1 MLVVPLV
8 KLFTE
13 KIQYSTKMQKSRY
26 YIKIIL
32 NTWIQCNRL
41 IFKLFSKSK
50 NLCKENYQG
59 YNLCLGFLSNIDCW
73 NFIKK
78 ESQCNGLEIL
88 ISAGRHFVSR
98 DINGMF
104 QNIIQLM
111 ELPIL
116 LSALLLIKI
125 NTKNGKIIMLY

>member
-1 MLVVPLV
+1 MLLVPLV
-8 KLFTE
+8 MIFTK
-13 KIQYSTKMQKSRY
+13 KIQYLTKMQKSRCY
-26 YIKIIL
+26 MKNFL
-32 NTWIQCNRL
+32 NAWIQCNRL
-41 IFKLFSKSK
+41 FFEIFSKSK
-50 NLCKENYQG
+50 NICKENYQG
-59 YNLCLGFLSNIDCW
+59 YNLCLGFLSNIVCW

-78 ESQCNGLEIL
+78 ESRCNGLEIL

-116 LSALLLIKI
+116 LSALLLIKR